1 MLCII
6 PHHEL
11 VSVALIWSLAVAA
24 MDADWRALASARRK
38 TKTPPQKEAKKHER
52 TCTVFF
58 Y

>member
-11 VSVALIWSLAVAA
+11 VWVALIWSLAVAA

-38 TKTPPQKEAKKHER
+38 TKTPQEAKKNER